1 MKQHSKQKIT
11 ARWFAPSSLSKN
23 IAIPIRRILFFSLIA
38 VVLLAVIGFWT
49 NHAIEES
56 LQQVYASHLQTVLDA
71 DVTALKIWIKNEK
84 DLVRSW
90 ASETQLRKEV
100 QELVKRAQ
108 RFSSSSEVLLDSQNL
123 VALQRELQSVEGDND
138 FVGFAVIDR
147 SGLILAANKEDP
159 YVGKHLSPPFMP
171 LLARVFQDE
180 VLFEKPYLKSSLVSG
195 LDGQE
200 DRAVMMTAAPIRNTN
215 GTIIAALVFTIDP
228 DKDFTSILSVAR
240 MGESGDTYAFGKNGF
255 LLSDCRFEEQLKEI
269 GLITNTPDTRSI
281 LSVQIRDPGGDLTR
295 GYQTDTA
302 LAARPLTTMAVA
314 AIAGEAGI
322 NLEGYRDYRGVKVI
336 GAWRWLPEYEFGV
349 ATEIGVAEA
358 FGVLRPLRRAFWVLL
373 AIVVLAAGMLL
384 FSTLFIQRLKLRIDE
399 VKQLGQ
405 YTLVEKIGEGGM
417 GKVYKARHALL
428 KRPTAVKL
436 LNPDVVSPETLARFE
451 REVQTTSQ
459 LTHPNTIEIYD
470 YGHTPEGIFYYAME
484 YLPGVS
490 LAQLIQLEGAI
501 PPARAMYILRQICFS
516 LKEAHNIGLI
526 HRDIK
531 PMNVILCSRGGQFDV
546 VKVLDFGLVKDISST
561 NTPQVTAAQEITGT
575 PAYIAPERLKDPRN
589 IDVRSDLYS
598 LGSVAFNLLTGKDV
612 FEGSNAMEICYHVTK
627 TPPPRPSDCVDTPVP
642 PQLDQLVLDCL
653 AKEPPDRPQN
663 IGVIIE
669 ILTSIKDAGQWE
681 QRDAQL
687 WWEKNADR
695 ISAIRKT

>member
-1 MKQHSKQKIT
+1 MKQPSKQKI
-11 ARWFAPSSLSKN
+11 AAQWFEPTSLSKN
-23 IAIPIRRILFFSLIA
+23 VAIPLHRILFLTLIA
-38 VVLLAVIGFWT
+38 VVLLAVVGFWT
-49 NHAIEES
+49 SHAIEKS
-56 LQQVYASHLQTVLDA
+56 LQHVYASYLETILDA
-71 DVTALKIWIKNEK
+71 DVTALKIWIKNEQ
-84 DLVRSW
+84 DLVTSW
-90 ASETQLRKEV
+90 ANEFRLRKHV
-100 QELVKRAQ
+100 QELVTIGQ
-108 RFSSSSEVLLDSQNL
+108 GFSSSPEKLLDAQSLIDLQN
-123 VALQRELQSVEGDND
+123 ELKSVEVSND
-138 FVGFAVIDR
+138 FIGFAVADR
-147 SGLILAANKEDP
+147 SGLILAANKKDF
-159 YVGKHLSPPFMP
+159 YVGKHLSPSFMP

-180 VLFEKPYLKSSLVSG
+180 VLFEKPYLKSSLVRG
-195 LDGQE
+195 LDEKE
-200 DRAVMMTAAPIRNTN
+200 DRAVMMTAAPVRNE
-215 GTIIAALVFTIDP
+215 GGAIIAALVFTVDP
-228 DKDFTSILSVAR
+228 DRDFTSILSVAR
-240 MGESGDTYAFGKNGF
+240 MGKSGDTYAFDKNGF
-255 LLSDCRFEEQLKEI
+255 LLSDSRFEEQLKVLGI
-269 GLITNTPDTRSI
+269 IANVPDARSI

-295 GYQTDTA
+295 GYQPDKA
-302 LAARPLTTMAVA
+302 LAVRPFTTMAAA
-314 AIAGEAGI
+314 AIAGKKGI
-322 NLEGYRDYRGVKVI
+322 NLEGYRDYRGVTVI

-349 ATEIGVAEA
+349 ATEISMEEA
-358 FGVLRPLRRAFWVLL
+358 FGALRPLRRAFWALL
-373 AIVVLAAGMLL
+373 AIVVLTTGMVL
-384 FSTLFIQRLKLRIDE
+384 FSTLFIQRLRSRIAE

-405 YTLVEKIGEGGM
+405 YTLEEKIGEGGM

-501 PPARAMYILRQICFS
+501 PSARAIYILKQICFS
-516 LKEAHNIGLI
+516 LKEAHEIGLI

-531 PMNVILCSRGGQFDV
+531 PMNVILSPRGGQFDV
-546 VKVLDFGLVKDISST
+546 AKVLDFGLVKDISSVSE
-561 NTPQVTAAQEITGT
+561 PQVTAAQEITGT
-575 PAYIAPERLKDPRN
+575 PAYIAPERLKDPGN

-627 TPPPRPSDCVDTPVP
+627 TPPPRPSDCVDSPIP
-642 PQLDQLVLDCL
+642 GELDQLVFGCL
-653 AKEPPDRPQN
+653 AKEPADRPQN

-695 ISAIRKT
+695 IKGIRSL